1 MALKKLCC
9 KLGCNNVIDVGERY
23 CPEHQFLAGQKD
35 TRRHK
40 LYDAQ
45 KRNREARDFYHSAA
59 WEQVREYVLARHKG
73 LDLYAFFVH
82 KTITP
87 ATTVHHIVEL
97 GEDWGLRLDA
107 ANLFPVSDGNHNVI
121 HHLYKR
127 DRPGTQEMLRGL
139 LQEWQERYGK

>member
-9 KLGCNNVIDVGERY
+9 KQGCNNVIDVGERY
-23 CPEHQFLAGQKD
+23 CSDHKFITEQRD
-35 TRRHK
+35 TKRHK

-45 KRNREARDFYHSAA
+45 KRNKEARAFYHSTA

-82 KTITP
+82 KTIVP

-97 GEDWGLRLDA
+97 EEDWNLRMDT

-121 HHLYKR
+121 HSLYQRDKR
-127 DRPGTQEMLRGL
+127 GTQEMLQGFLR
-139 LQEWQERYGK
+139 EWMERYGK